1 MGMLLRRHRVKKD
14 NLPKLTT
21 LKHVTPK
28 PKVNGEKEK
37 VNYRELGYNSLKT
50 FAKKQGVNLGKYRKK
65 DEIID
70 QLDKVLG

>member
-21 LKHVTPK
+21 LEHVTPK
-28 PKVNGEKEK
+28 AKVKAK
-37 VNYRELGYNSLKT
+37 VDYRELDYNSLKT

-70 QLDKVLG
+70 QLDKILG